1 MSPDAQ
7 ERDPSPEGPSAAPAT
22 ITSTPPATTDV
33 APVETPNATQ
43 DALPETQVNAPEL
56 APETPAEQTV
66 AKGEPDL
73 PASDTPPRGEEN
85 GALAQ
90 SGDYREDGQPPA
102 SHDLAVSAAPVG
114 TRWGD
119 AISAERAAQLA
130 ALQRAWEREQPS
142 RPAPFAGVALNGADV
157 FALAL
162 SALAR
167 GGDPNALAADL
178 RATRHDVGLRA
189 SFDLA
194 GLQLDGADLEDA
206 DLEGAAL
213 RGARLSGANLRRA
226 NLRRAN
232 LQDADLDR
240 ADLSDALL
248 RVANLEGAS
257 LRATH
262 LRQANLGGATLAR
275 ANLRRA
281 DLERAVLVLAN
292 LEQANLRGAH
302 LASTNLAEARLDG
315 AFLAEAVLQGANL
328 HKARLVGA
336 NLTRAHLEGANLRL
350 AVCDTATQLDEAF
363 FNRAALAHLTFG
375 GANLT
380 LVYWGE
386 VQRLGDEV
394 EARRP
399 RTLNVVYRESDWR
412 AEEAG
417 RRKVAWMKSGEFTD
431 AARAYRALAV
441 ALRAQGLSKDATR
454 FHYRS
459 ELMARHALFYDVV
472 ARLFSVRFYTVP
484 WVAAR
489 WVVSLLLDVFVGYG
503 DYIGRLLGT
512 YLLLVLG
519 FAGAYLAQWHL
530 ALSLP
535 HALDALA
542 LSVTAFHGHGLTPP
556 GAVLTHAMLWQTGAE
571 SVLGLL
577 IEALFVAA
585 FTRRITGN

>member
-1 MSPDAQ
+1 M
-7 ERDPSPEGPSAAPAT
+7 PEVAPAA
-22 ITSTPPATTDV
+22 TPSVPH
-33 APVETPNATQ
+33 
-43 DALPETQVNAPEL
+43 DALP
-56 APETPAEQTV
+56 
-66 AKGEPDL
+66 
-73 PASDTPPRGEEN
+73 
-85 GALAQ
+85 
-90 SGDYREDGQPPA
+90 QPPVESPEPA
-102 SHDLAVSAAPVG
+102 PTTLAVLTAAMPAQTAESPPGSHRGDEPPPAMPDVTAPAAPVG

-119 AISAERAAQLA
+119 AVSADRATQLA
-130 ALQRAWEREQPS
+130 TLRLAWEGERTS
-142 RPAPFAGVALNGADV
+142 RPAPFSGVALNGADV

-162 SALAR
+162 QLLAR
-167 GGDPNALAADL
+167 DGDADALAADL

-194 GLQLDGADLEDA
+194 GLQLDGADLEGA

-213 RGARLSGANLRRA
+213 RGARLSDANLRRA

-232 LQDADLDR
+232 LQGADLDR

-257 LRATH
+257 LRAAH
-262 LRQANLGGATLAR
+262 LRQANLGGASLAR

-281 DLERAVLVLAN
+281 DLERAVLVLAS

-302 LASTNLAEARLDG
+302 LAGANLAEARLDG

-328 HKARLVGA
+328 QKTRLVGA

-363 FNRAALAHLTFG
+363 LNRAALAHLTFG

-380 LVYWGE
+380 LVYWAE

-399 RTLNVVYRESDWR
+399 RTLNVVYRENDWR
-412 AEEAG
+412 VEEAG
-417 RRKVAWMKSGEFTD
+417 RRKLAWMKSGEFTD

-441 ALRAQGLSKDATR
+441 ALRAQGLNKDATR

-459 ELMARHALFYDVV
+459 ELMARHALFYDVI
-472 ARLFSVRFYTVP
+472 ARLFSARFYSVP
-484 WVAAR
+484 WVAGR
-489 WVVSLLLDVFVGYG
+489 WVVSLLLDVLVGYG

-512 YLLLVLG
+512 YLLLVMG
-519 FAGAYLAQWHL
+519 FAAGYLTEWHL
-530 ALSLP
+530 TLTLP

-556 GAVLTHAMLWQTGAE
+556 GSVLTHAMFWQTGAE